1 MGRPINSKYFGNRNY
16 PYDNEQTGGLSGVGG
31 EGVSAVSVSGSFSGK
46 TTATSFTIPSSV
58 IVAPNITGG
67 VKPTLSITFPT
78 ATTGVVSVL
87 TSGTGYTSAPTITGA
102 ALLALGGGTGT
113 VTLTATLTVS
123 VFKNALSFSSS
134 LTTLGSSAVSGG
146 DIIKQESSRRYLV
159 QNSQGRGP
167 VKLVTSNTLAAGEMN
182 LIATDFDGATYFV
195 KKLTARKATLI
206 NRTDTSTALVTL
218 TTDTDGIKTGS
229 TGWTIGSATG
239 TIVTIA
245 NV

>member
-46 TTATSFTIPSSV
+46 TTATVFTIPASAIGV
-58 IVAPNITGG
+58 PNITGG

-78 ATTGVVSVL
+78 ATTGAVSVL
-87 TSGTGYTSAPTITGA
+87 TSGTGYTSAPSIFGA
-102 ALLALGGGTGT
+102 ALQALGVGTGT

-123 VFKNALSFSSS
+123 LFKNALSFSSY
-134 LTTLGSSAVSGG
+134 LTTGSSAVSGG

-159 QNSQGRGP
+159 QNSQGRGQ

-182 LIATDFDGATYFV
+182 LIATDFGGATYFV

-206 NRTDTSTALVTL
+206 NRTGTSTALVTL